1 MKKLL
6 LIFSILLTASTV
18 FATTFS
24 FQNITNNNATNAATG
39 ESQLFVNV
47 TDAGS
52 NLVSFYFGN
61 TGPLA
66 SSITDIYFDSGPL
79 LSISQINNGPGVS
92 FSQGASPPDLPGGN
106 TVNFQ
111 ATTGLLAD
119 SDAPTQPNG
128 VNPGEWVNIITNLV
142 AGSNFNAVLAD
153 LADGDLRIG
162 IHVQGFANGGSES
175 FTNNGPKPV
184 PEPATVLLLGAGL
197 IGVTGYS
204 RKKFKN
210 N

>member
-47 TDAGS
+47 TDAGP
-52 NLVSFYFGN
+52 NLVSFNFGN

-79 LSISQINNGPGVS
+79 LSISQINNGPGAS

-111 ATTGLLAD
+111 TTKGLLAD
-119 SDAPTQPNG
+119 SDSPTQPNG
-128 VNPGEWVNIITNLV
+128 VNPGEWVNIITDLV
-142 AGSNFNAVLAD
+142 AGANFNAVLAD

-162 IHVQGFANGGSES
+162 IHVQGFVNGGSES
-175 FTNNGPKPV
+175 FINNGPKSV
-184 PEPATVLLLGAGL
+184 PEPATLLLLGAGL
-197 IGVTGYS
+197 IGLTGYS
-204 RKKFKN
+204 KRKFKN

>member
-47 TDAGS
+47 TDAGP

-61 TGPLA
+61 IGPLA

-79 LSISQINNGPGVS
+79 LSISQINNGPGYLSLRV
-92 FSQGASPPDLPGGN
+92 
-106 TVNFQ
+106 Q
-111 ATTGLLAD
+111 AL
-119 SDAPTQPNG
+119 Q
-128 VNPGEWVNIITNLV
+128 IY
-142 AGSNFNAVLAD
+142 
-153 LADGDLRIG
+153 
-162 IHVQGFANGGSES
+162 
-175 FTNNGPKPV
+175 PV
-184 PEPATVLLLGAGL
+184 V
-197 IGVTGYS
+197 IQ
-204 RKKFKN
+204 
-210 N
+210 